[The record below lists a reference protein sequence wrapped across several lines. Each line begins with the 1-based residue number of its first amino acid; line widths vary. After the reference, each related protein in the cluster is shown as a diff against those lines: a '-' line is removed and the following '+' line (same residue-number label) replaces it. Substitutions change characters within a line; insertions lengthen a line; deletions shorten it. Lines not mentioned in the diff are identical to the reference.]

1 MGDFLTKKIKE
12 WVVLDN
18 KIKEINNQVKQFRDQ
33 KNTVNTEVVRYVQD
47 NNLNNA
53 KIQISDGQ
61 LKFVNSKITHP
72 LTFKFLEEC
81 LNDIINDKDKVN
93 QIILYIKQQ
102 RDVKSVMDIKRYYN

>member
-12 WVVLDN
+12 WVILDN
-18 KIKEINNQVKQFRDQ
+18 KIKEINNQVKQIRDQ
-33 KNTVNTEVVRYVQD
+33 KNTVNTEVIRYVQD

-61 LKFVNSKITHP
+61 LKFVNSKITPP

>member
-18 KIKEINNQVKQFRDQ
+18 KIKEINNQTKQFRDQ
-33 KNTVNTEVVRYVQD
+33 KNNINTEVIRYVQD
-47 NNLNNA
+47 NNLTNA

-93 QIILYIKQQ
+93 QIILYIKEQ